1 MIAFFRGRLW
11 LWELS
16 AIAWLLLLPY
26 ILTAHGHLDWS
37 GHALGRDF
45 VNYWTAGH
53 LVGEGRAVDAF
64 TPNRFLAAEHRLF
77 DPRLPFHFWSY
88 PPPALLLVAPL
99 ALFPYVAGLIAW
111 TLAGLALVA
120 PALRAYL
127 KTPDQWALA
136 LACPAA
142 AIDVGLGQNGAITA
156 ALLIG
161 GLTLWR
167 SRPILAGALLG
178 LLIFK
183 PQIALLLP
191 IAVIAE
197 RRWPTML
204 AAAASAGTV
213 CLLSLLLFGP
223 DAWRGFFGPTLQM
236 QTTMLSQGL
245 GPFQWMMPSPFM
257 AGRLLGLSAG
267 FAMLIQAPVS
277 LWAGWLVW
285 KGWCSAADLE
295 AKAALLMTAT
305 FVAST
310 QAFNYDLIPAACAA
324 LVLWRRDRTSVGQA
338 LALLVWGLPILM
350 ITLQAMDAIGAR
362 RYLMMKPVMIIAPL
376 ALAGAMWRLHRF
388 CVQSSLSAEARAST
402 AGERASNT

>member
-1 MIAFFRGRLW
+1 MIAFLRGRLW

-64 TPNRFLAAEHRLF
+64 TPDSFLAAEHRLF

-99 ALFPYVAGLIAW
+99 SLLPYIAGLIAW
-111 TLAGLALVA
+111 TVAGLALVA

-127 KTPDQWALA
+127 KTPQQWWLA

-142 AIDVGLGQNGAITA
+142 AIDVGLGQNGAFTA
-156 ALLIG
+156 AILIG
-161 GLTLWR
+161 GLALWR

-191 IAVIAE
+191 LAVIAE

-204 AAAASAGTV
+204 AAAASAAAV
-213 CLLSLLLFGP
+213 CLLSLLLFGAG
-223 DAWRGFFGPTLQM
+223 AWRGFFGPTLQM
-236 QTTMLSQGL
+236 QATMLSQGS
-245 GPFQWMMPSPFM
+245 GPFQWMMPSTFM
-257 AGRLLGLSAG
+257 AGRLLGLPANL
-267 FAMLIQAPVS
+267 AMLIQAPVS
-277 LWAGWLVW
+277 LWAAWLVW
-285 KGWCSAADLE
+285 KGWRSEADLE
-295 AKAALLMTAT
+295 AKAALMMTAV
-305 FVAST
+305 FVASP
-310 QAFNYDLIPAACAA
+310 QAFNYDLIPVAAAA
-324 LVLWRRDRTSVGQA
+324 LVIWRRSTESIARPVAIAIWALPVFMIAAQA
-338 LALLVWGLPILM
+338 VH
-350 ITLQAMDAIGAR
+350 
-362 RYLMMKPVMIIAPL
+362 L
-376 ALAGAMWRLHRF
+376 ALAPIALAAAAWLAYRL
-388 CVQSSLSAEARAST
+388 CMDPRASFDT
-402 AGERASNT
+402 AASQPTQDDEPGGLPRPSSS